1 MSNDNEQEYGTPD
14 AENPE
19 WTAEQIRTAKPFAE
33 VFPDLAASLRR
44 GRGPQKSP
52 RKQIISIRLD
62 AEILEKFRATGKGWQ
77 GRINEV
83 LAKHAPR
90 RGRRAKS
97 TRKRT
102 TRQGAR

>member
-1 MSNDNEQEYGTPD
+1 MKGQQAYGVPD

-19 WTAEQIRTAKPFAE
+19 WTAEDIRTAKPFAE
-33 VFPDLAASLRR
+33 VFPDVAAKLRR
-44 GRGPQKSP
+44 ARGPQKSP
-52 RKQIISIRLD
+52 TKQIISIRLD
-62 AEILEKFRATGKGWQ
+62 ADVLEKFRATGPGWQ
-77 GRINEV
+77 SRINTV

-90 RGRRAKS
+90 RGRRATKA